1 MWLIG
6 AITNLVFYQRFSAQ
20 FVSPADNHLGAW
32 VILVP
37 AVGGLIIGLMAR
49 YGSEAIRGHGIPEAL
64 ESILIGRSRMSLK
77 VAVLKPLSSALSIG
91 TGGPFG
97 AEGPIVM
104 TGGAF
109 GSLFAQLFNMSS
121 AERKVLLV
129 AGAAGGMAAIFAAP
143 VSAVLLAVEL
153 LLFEWR
159 PRSFIPVAISA
170 IFAAALRVPLMGAGP
185 LFPVVAHAAPGGYE
199 LGVVVI
205 VGVVA
210 GLAGGAL
217 TLMVYAFEDL
227 FTKLPIHWMW
237 WPAIG
242 GLLVGLGGWISPDAL
257 GVGYDVIDALLH
269 GNLAIAAVTGL
280 LVVKATI
287 WSFSLGSGTSGG
299 VLAPLLMIG
308 AALGAIEA
316 RWIPVGDTSL
326 WAMISMAA
334 VMGGVMRS
342 PLTAMFFALELTH
355 DLNVM
360 PALLLGCTVAH
371 GVTVFTL
378 RRSILTEKVAR
389 RGYHLM
395 REYWVDPLT
404 LVRVSE
410 VMAPPPPSVPATMTV
425 GELFDRIE
433 HEDPELTRRRAVLIV
448 DQRQRM
454 VGIVTRGDLAQAVA
468 HSRAAASVGD
478 VGSRDPAVTY
488 PDELVLTA
496 LDKML
501 LKEIGRLPVVSR
513 EDPTRVVGYLG
524 RAEVLAAR
532 RRRFAEEQ
540 MRERG
545 WLTNATRLF
554 RRERIRRTRRR
565 PPSASLPR
573 KTTERTEK

>member
-1 MWLIG
+1 MAVVVGAVSAPIAFSLVWLIG

-109 GSLFAQLFNMSS
+109 GSLFAQLFKMSS

-143 VSAVLLAVEL
+143 VSGGALGGGASVVRVATAKFHSSRYFGHRCRRLAGA
-153 LLFEWR
+153 
-159 PRSFIPVAISA
+159 PTGSGP
-170 IFAAALRVPLMGAGP
+170 PLSRGGP
-185 LFPVVAHAAPGGYE
+185 CAPGGYE

-242 GLLVGLGGWISPDAL
+242 GLLVGLGGWISPSAGGRLRCDRRP
-257 GVGYDVIDALLH
+257 
-269 GNLAIAAVTGL
+269 LARQPGDRRGDGPAGRQGDY
-280 LVVKATI
+280 LVV
-287 WSFSLGSGTSGG
+287 FPGLGNFRRG
-299 VLAPLLMIG
+299 PG
-308 AALGAIEA
+308 ALVDDRRALGAIEA

-378 RRSILTEKVAR
+378 RRLS
-389 RGYHLM
+389 
-395 REYWVDPLT
+395 
-404 LVRVSE
+404 S
-410 VMAPPPPSVPATMTV
+410 
-425 GELFDRIE
+425 
-433 HEDPELTRRRAVLIV
+433 RRRWRVAVI
-448 DQRQRM
+448 
-454 VGIVTRGDLAQAVA
+454 T
-468 HSRAAASVGD
+468 
-478 VGSRDPAVTY
+478 
-488 PDELVLTA
+488 
-496 LDKML
+496 
-501 LKEIGRLPVVSR
+501 
-513 EDPTRVVGYLG
+513 
-524 RAEVLAAR
+524 
-532 RRRFAEEQ
+532 
-540 MRERG
+540 
-545 WLTNATRLF
+545 
-554 RRERIRRTRRR
+554 
-565 PPSASLPR
+565 
-573 KTTERTEK
+573 

>member
-1 MWLIG
+1 
-6 AITNLVFYQRFSAQ
+6 
-20 FVSPADNHLGAW
+20 
-32 VILVP
+32 
-37 AVGGLIIGLMAR
+37 
-49 YGSEAIRGHGIPEAL
+49 
-64 ESILIGRSRMSLK
+64 
-77 VAVLKPLSSALSIG
+77 
-91 TGGPFG
+91 
-97 AEGPIVM
+97 
-104 TGGAF
+104 
-109 GSLFAQLFNMSS
+109 
-121 AERKVLLV
+121 
-129 AGAAGGMAAIFAAP
+129 
-143 VSAVLLAVEL
+143 
-153 LLFEWR
+153 
-159 PRSFIPVAISA
+159 
-170 IFAAALRVPLMGAGP
+170 
-185 LFPVVAHAAPGGYE
+185 
-199 LGVVVI
+199 
-205 VGVVA
+205 
-210 GLAGGAL
+210 
-217 TLMVYAFEDL
+217 
-227 FTKLPIHWMW
+227 
-237 WPAIG
+237 
-242 GLLVGLGGWISPDAL
+242 
-257 GVGYDVIDALLH
+257 
-269 GNLAIAAVTGL
+269 
-280 LVVKATI
+280 
-287 WSFSLGSGTSGG
+287 
-299 VLAPLLMIG
+299 
-308 AALGAIEA
+308 
-316 RWIPVGDTSL
+316 
-326 WAMISMAA
+326 
-334 VMGGVMRS
+334 
-342 PLTAMFFALELTH
+342 
-355 DLNVM
+355 
-360 PALLLGCTVAH
+360 
-371 GVTVFTL
+371 
-378 RRSILTEKVAR
+378 
-389 RGYHLM
+389 M